1 MDRGKKSRFLHK
13 LSFPLKNRLVLTT
26 GDSSGIGK
34 QVASQ
39 ALKTLG
45 SKKNFQFLL
54 WTNGR
59 ERTLNIPSFQTLT
72 FKNSSSAL
80 KSPFKEGCLLQIKSS
95 GGPGE
100 HLEEAARLCLNKQAS
115 ALITGPAS
123 KRLLK
128 NHRYKAISQTA
139 LLKIL
144 CKEKQVFMC
153 FRGKFFNTILWTDH
167 IPLKAISIDKKV
179 FKKFLNLALN
189 ARKLLPALLQN
200 KPLGVLGLNPHSGE
214 GGLIGTEEE
223 RILKPVLK
231 GFSLKEIQGPLC
243 PDSAFLKKNWNRY
256 SFFIAL
262 YHDQGLIPFKMT
274 HSHKGFAQTLGL
286 PFLRLGVD
294 HGTGIGLKDK
304 DISSQSF
311 LAALKEAM
319 RLINLNKKKN
329 TANNY

>member
-1 MDRGKKSRFLHK
+1 MDREKKSWFLHNS
-13 LSFPLKNRLVLTT
+13 SFPLKNRLALTT
-26 GDSSGIGK
+26 GDPSGIGK
-34 QVASQ
+34 QVAVQ

-45 SKKNFQFLL
+45 PKKNFQFLL
-54 WTNGR
+54 WTNSKAKS
-59 ERTLNIPSFQTLT
+59 LNIPSFQTLT
-72 FKNSSSAL
+72 FKNSPSAL
-80 KSPFKEGCLLQIKSS
+80 KSPFKERCLLQIKSS

-100 HLEEAARLCLNKQAS
+100 HLEEAARLCLNKSAS
-115 ALITGPAS
+115 ALITGPVS

-144 CKEKQVFMC
+144 CKEKKAFMC
-153 FRGKFFNTILWTDH
+153 FRGRSFNTILWTDH
-167 IPLKAISIDKKV
+167 IPLKAISIDKQS
-179 FKKFLNLALN
+179 FKSFLNLALK
-189 ARKLLPALLQN
+189 ARSFLPVPLQN
-200 KPLGVLGLNPHSGE
+200 KALGVLGLNPHSGE
-214 GGLIGTEEE
+214 GGFIGTEEE

-231 GFSLKEIQGPLC
+231 HFSSKEIQGPLC
-243 PDSAFLKKNWNRY
+243 PDSAFLKKNWNLY

-262 YHDQGLIPFKMT
+262 YHDQGLIPFKMV

-311 LAALKEAM
+311 LAALKESM
-319 RLINLNKKKN
+319 RLIKLNRKQIC
-329 TANNY
+329 